1 MSKID
6 EIAQALTKAQE
17 IEPTEAERLATDV
30 ARNRVAL
37 VVAEYWMSSKDF
49 PVEPDVGGLTPLAL
63 SKNVRPSQVLSMV
76 LWLQTDPGKALE
88 WVHGA
93 LARKARLKSNTS
105 HPSKND

>member
-37 VVAEYWMSSKDF
+37 VVAEY
-49 PVEPDVGGLTPLAL
+49 
-63 SKNVRPSQVLSMV
+63 
-76 LWLQTDPGKALE
+76 
-88 WVHGA
+88 
-93 LARKARLKSNTS
+93 
-105 HPSKND
+105 